1 MKSPFP
7 ESADDLEIGEI
18 AYQDT
23 MLDAVAGIIRRY
35 DRDPS
40 RLMDIL
46 IDIQSEYGYIPRP
59 VVSFIARN
67 LTISAVDI
75 EQTLSFYHFFAT
87 RPSGRYTVYLNDSVI
102 ANMMGREEV
111 ARTFEREAGC
121 RFGEVSADGLIG
133 LFSTS
138 CIGMSDQEPAALING
153 RVFTQLTPFRVKEI
167 VRDLKSG
174 KRLDEATV
182 EGMGDGANALPEI
195 RSMVRNNIRK
205 KGPILADG
213 YRPGDA
219 LKKVVKMRPEEV
231 IAEVKLSNIRGRGG
245 AGFPTGM
252 KWEIC
257 RNARSDRKYIFC
269 NADEGEPGTFKD
281 RVILTEYPK
290 MLMEGMAVAGY
301 AVGATQGI
309 LYVRYEYMYLR
320 EHLEKVIEGGRKK
333 NYLGKGICGKE
344 GFDFDIRIQFG
355 AGAYV
360 CGEES
365 ALIESAEGKRGE
377 PRDRP
382 PFPVESGYHGRP
394 TIVNNVE
401 TLCSIVKIIN
411 NGAPWY
417 RSMGTKE
424 SSGTKVLSISGD
436 CKYPGVYEIEWGFSV
451 NDVLEMV
458 GAADVQAVQVGGPSG
473 TLIGPNE
480 FGRTLSYTDLSTGGS
495 IIVFGRE
502 RDLLK
507 DVVLN
512 FLDFFIAESCGS
524 CSTCRNVPVLLR
536 QKLVK
541 VLDARGVPR
550 DIDEMLEWS
559 KVLRASRCGL
569 GLTAANPVVSSIR
582 NFRPL
587 YDRKIQHGKDY
598 DSSFDMLTA
607 VRASCDAVGRVP
619 TIMSEGG
626 GAV

>member
-1 MKSPFP
+1 MKNLFP
-7 ESADDLEIGEI
+7 DATDELEIGEI
-18 AYQDT
+18 AYKDT
-23 MLDAVAGIIRRY
+23 MIDAAKSIIAKY
-35 DRDPS
+35 DHNLT

-46 IDIQSEYGYIPRP
+46 IDIQSEFGYIPSP
-59 VVSFIARN
+59 IV
-67 LTISAVDI
+67 TEISRELNISIVDI
-75 EQTLSFYHFFAT
+75 EQTLSFYHFFST
-87 RPSGRYTVYLNDSVI
+87 KPTGKYTIYLNNSVI

-121 RFGEVSADGLIG
+121 KFGEVSADGLIG

-153 RVFTQLTPFRVKEI
+153 KVFTRLTPFRVKEI
-167 VRDLKSG
+167 VRDLKAG
-174 KRLDEATV
+174 KKLDEVVV
-182 EGMGDGANALPEI
+182 EGLGDGANALPEI
-195 RSMVRNNIRK
+195 HSMVQNNIRK
-205 KGPILADG
+205 KGPMLADD
-213 YRPGDA
+213 YKPGEA
-219 LKKVVKMRPEEV
+219 LKKIVKMKPEEV

-257 RNARSDRKYIFC
+257 RKAPGDEKYIFC

-281 RVILTEYPK
+281 RVILTEFPK
-290 MLMEGMAVAGY
+290 MLLEGMAIAGY
-301 AVGATQGI
+301 AVGAKQGI
-309 LYVRYEYMYLR
+309 LYVRYEYKYLQQ
-320 EHLEKVIEGGRKK
+320 HLEKIIDGGRKK
-333 NYLGKGICGKE
+333 NYLGKNICGKE

-382 PFPVESGYHGRP
+382 PFPVESGYLEKP

-411 NGAPWY
+411 HGAPWY

-424 SSGTKVLSISGD
+424 SSGTKLLSISGD

-458 GAADVQAVQVGGPSG
+458 GANDVQAVQVGGPSG

-480 FGRTLSYTDLSTGGS
+480 FNRTLSYTDLSTGGS
-495 IIVFGRE
+495 LIIFNKQ

-512 FLDFFIAESCGS
+512 FLNFFIDESCGS
-524 CSTCRNVPVLLR
+524 CSTCRNIPVFLR
-536 QKLVK
+536 QKLEK
-541 VLDARGVPR
+541 ILNARGVQK
-550 DIDEMLEWS
+550 DIDDMIEWS
-559 KVLRASRCGL
+559 KILKASRCGL
-569 GLTAANPVVSSIR
+569 GLTAANPVVTSIK

-587 YDRKIQHGKDY
+587 YDKKIQHGKDY
-598 DSSFDMLTA
+598 DSAFDMLLS
-607 VRASCDAVGRVP
+607 VKESCDAVGRVP
-619 TIMSEGG
+619 QMY
-626 GAV
+626 

>member
-1 MKSPFP
+1 MKDLFP
-7 ESADDLEIGEI
+7 DTADEVEIGEI

-23 MLDAVAGIIRRY
+23 MINTVNTIIKKY
-35 DRDPS
+35 DCNTT

-46 IDIQSEYGYIPRP
+46 IDTQSEFGCIPP
-59 VVSFIARN
+59 PIVAQ
-67 LTISAVDI
+67 ISRTLNISIVDI
-75 EQTLSFYHFFAT
+75 EQTLSFYHFFST
-87 RPSGRYTVYLNDSVI
+87 KPTGKYTIYLNNSVI

-111 ARTFEREAGC
+111 AHTFEREAGC
-121 RFGEVSADGLIG
+121 KFGEVSADGLIG

-153 RVFTQLTPFRVKEI
+153 KVFTRLTPFRVKEI
-167 VRDLKSG
+167 IRDLKAG
-174 KRLDEATV
+174 KRLDEVVV
-182 EGMGDGANALPEI
+182 EGLGDGANALPEI
-195 RSMVRNNIRK
+195 RSMVQNNIRK

-213 YRPGDA
+213 YKAGEA
-219 LKKVVKMRPEEV
+219 LKKIVKMKPEDV

-257 RNARSDRKYIFC
+257 RNAPGDEKYIFC

-301 AVGATQGI
+301 AVGAREGI
-309 LYVRYEYMYLR
+309 LYVRYEYKYLQ
-320 EHLEKVIEGGRKK
+320 EYLEKIMDGGRKK
-333 NYLGKGICGKE
+333 NYLGKNICGKE

-382 PFPVESGYHGRP
+382 PFPVESGYLEKP

-411 NGAPWY
+411 HGAPWY

-424 SSGTKVLSISGD
+424 SSGTKLLSISGD
-436 CKYPGVYEIEWGFSV
+436 CKFPGVYEIEWGFSV

-458 GAADVQAVQVGGPSG
+458 GASDVQAVQVGGPSG

-480 FGRTLSYTDLSTGGS
+480 FNRTLSYTDLSTGGS
-495 IIVFGRE
+495 LIIFDKR

-507 DVVLN
+507 DVVMNFLN
-512 FLDFFIAESCGS
+512 FFIDESCGS
-524 CSTCRNVPVLLR
+524 CSTCRNIPIFLR
-536 QKLVK
+536 QKLEK
-541 VLDARGVPR
+541 ILNSRGVQK
-550 DIDEMLEWS
+550 DVEEMLEWA
-559 KVLRASRCGL
+559 KILKASRCGL
-569 GLTAANPVVSSIR
+569 GLTAANPVVTSIK
-582 NFRPL
+582 NFRQL
-587 YDRKIQHGKDY
+587 YDKKIQHGKDY
-598 DSSFDMLTA
+598 DSNFDMLLA
-607 VRASCDAVGRVP
+607 VKESCDAVGRVP
-619 TIMSEGG
+619 QLN
-626 GAV
+626 

>member
-1 MKSPFP
+1 MNPIFP
-7 ESADDLEIGEI
+7 DSVDELEIGEI
-18 AYQDT
+18 AYRDT
-23 MLDAVAGIIRRY
+23 MVQQVKRIIGNY
-35 DRDPS
+35 DHDPT

-46 IDIQSEYGYIPRP
+46 IDSQTEFGYIPAIIVRE
-59 VVSFIARN
+59 
-67 LTISAVDI
+67 ISRELNISIVDI
-75 EQTLSFYHFFAT
+75 EQTLSFYHFFSST
-87 RPSGRYTVYLNDSVI
+87 PTGKYTIYLNNSVL
-102 ANMMGREEV
+102 ACMMGREEV

-121 RFGEVSADGLIG
+121 KFGEVSADGLIG
-133 LFSTS
+133 LYSTS

-153 RVFTQLTPFRVKEI
+153 KVFCRLTPFRVKEI
-167 VRDLKSG
+167 IRDLKAG
-174 KRLDEATV
+174 KRLDDIMV
-182 EGMGDGANALPEI
+182 EGLGDGANAFPEI
-195 RSMVRNNIRK
+195 HTMVQNNIRK

-213 YRPGDA
+213 YKPGEA
-219 LKKVVKMRPEEV
+219 LKKIVKMTPEEV

-257 RNARSDRKYIFC
+257 RNAPGTEKYIFC

-290 MLMEGMAVAGY
+290 MLLEGMAIAGY
-301 AVGATQGI
+301 AVGADHGI
-309 LYVRYEYMYLR
+309 LYVRYEYKYLQQ
-320 EHLEKVIEGGRKK
+320 HLEKIIDGGRKK
-333 NYLGKGICGKE
+333 NYLGTNIQGKE
-344 GFDFDIRIQFG
+344 GFNFDIRIQFG

-365 ALIESAEGKRGE
+365 ALIESAEGKLGE

-382 PFPVESGYHGRP
+382 PFPVESGYLEKP

-458 GAADVQAVQVGGPSG
+458 GATDVQAVQVGGPSG

-480 FGRTLSYTDLSTGGS
+480 FTRTLSYTDLSTGGS
-495 IIVFGRE
+495 LIIFNKQ

-512 FLDFFIAESCGS
+512 FLNFFIDESCGS
-524 CSTCRNVPVLLR
+524 CSTCRNIPVFLK
-536 QKLVK
+536 QKLEK
-541 VLDARGVPR
+541 ILNARGVQK
-550 DIDEMLEWS
+550 DIEEMLEWS
-559 KVLRASRCGL
+559 KVLKASRCGL
-569 GLTAANPVVSSIR
+569 GITAANPVVSSIK

-587 YDRKIQHGKDY
+587 YDKIIQHGKDY
-598 DSSFDMLTA
+598 DSNFDML
-607 VRASCDAVGRVP
+607 VSVKESCDAVGRVP
-619 TIMSEGG
+619 SIYMYPQ
-626 GAV
+626 